1 MENMQKY
8 KYNKVK
14 KKIKCQDVISFF
26 DGRLGENVT
35 LCAFNSRLYREV
47 DRKLNVKFNVV
58 WKSSFGNFPH
68 FLCYKINRSS
78 KLKPLY

>member
-47 DRKLNVKFNVV
+47 ARKLNVKFNVV

>member
-1 MENMQKY
+1 MQKY

-26 DGRLGENVT
+26 DRKLGENVT
-35 LCAFNSRLYREV
+35 LCTFNSRLYREV